1 MSDTVVVAGTYLI
14 SYGLIVGY
22 AVYLH
27 LRRRRAGRP
36 PADH

>member
-1 MSDTVVVAGTYLI
+1 MSEGVVVAGTFLV

-27 LRRRRAGRP
+27 LRRRRAES
-36 PADH
+36 

>member
-1 MSDTVVVAGTYLI
+1 MSETIVVAGTYLI

-27 LRRRRAGRP
+27 LRRRRAAR
-36 PADH
+36 

>member
-1 MSDTVVVAGTYLI
+1 MSDTVVVVGTYLI

-27 LRRRRAGRP
+27 LRRKRARGP
-36 PADH
+36 MAEG

>member
-1 MSDTVVVAGTYLI
+1 MSETVVVAGTYLI

-27 LRRRRAGRP
+27 LRRRRS
-36 PADH
+36 DN

>member
-1 MSDTVVVAGTYLI
+1 MSDTVVVAGTFLI

-27 LRRRRAGRP
+27 IRRRRAESPTTGS
-36 PADH
+36 

>member
-1 MSDTVVVAGTYLI
+1 MSDTVIVAGTYLI

-27 LRRRRAGRP
+27 ARRRRAVKP
-36 PADH
+36 SDHG

>member
-1 MSDTVVVAGTYLI
+1 MSETVVVAGTFLI

-27 LRRRRAGRP
+27 IRRRRAGSP
-36 PADH
+36 MAGS

>member
-27 LRRRRAGRP
+27 LRRKRAESSTSG
-36 PADH
+36 D